1 MNKTKKFSRTP
12 RPKYT
17 PKKNPTAEIGVTDK
31 NTGATYTTAIKNK
44 TRKLRPTPGFNNP
57 KYIDPID
64 PVRTIRNTIRNVK
77 SPNSPFF
84 PYGTSVREPKK
95 PNLFFRN
102 VPGEGVQLKL
112 QKRGG
117 SKRKTRKRKR
127 KMKK

>member
-1 MNKTKKFSRTP
+1 MNKTKKISRTP

-17 PKKNPTAEIGVTDK
+17 PKRNPTAEIGVIDR

-44 TRKLRPTPGFNNP
+44 TRKLISTPGFNNP
-57 KYIDPID
+57 KYID

-84 PYGTSVREPKK
+84 PYGTVVREPKK

-102 VPGEGVQLKL
+102 VPGEGVQLKPK
-112 QKRGG
+112 KRGG